1 LQRVNE
7 EASSFVSSFV
17 KETETMKRIAIR
29 QLAPV
34 AALLFALG
42 GTLASAQDDHG
53 RHGKMGGGGFGMM
66 HGLSRLDLTDSQ
78 KAEVKRIMDARKAT
92 FDSLHERARA
102 DWEALDAAADARSPN
117 PATVGAAYLK
127 VRANREAMK
136 AERQAL
142 MDQIRAILTP
152 EQRDKLDA
160 MKQERMRR
168 FEERR
173 GERDG
178 DGR

>member
-1 LQRVNE
+1 
-7 EASSFVSSFV
+7 
-17 KETETMKRIAIR
+17 MKRIAIR
-29 QLAPV
+29 QLAPA

-42 GTLASAQDDHG
+42 ATVASAQDDHG
-53 RHGKMGGGGFGMM
+53 RHGKMGGGLGMM

-78 KAEVKRIMDARKAT
+78 KAEVQRIMDARKAT
-92 FDSLHERARA
+92 FESLRERARA
-102 DWEALDAAADARSPN
+102 DWEALDAAADAQSPN

-127 VRANREAMK
+127 LRASREAMQ
-136 AERQAL
+136 AERKAL
-142 MDQIRAILTP
+142 MDQIRSILTP

>member
-1 LQRVNE
+1 
-7 EASSFVSSFV
+7 
-17 KETETMKRIAIR
+17 MKRIAIR

-42 GTLASAQDDHG
+42 ATVASAKDDHG
-53 RHGKMGGGGFGMM
+53 RHEKMGRGFGMM

-78 KAEVKRIMDARKAT
+78 KAEVKRIMEARKAT

-102 DWEALDAAADARSPN
+102 DWEALDAAADSQSPN
-117 PATVGAAYLK
+117 PAAVGAAYLK
-127 VRANREAMK
+127 VRANREAMR
-136 AERQAL
+136 AERQAV
-142 MDQIRAILTP
+142 MDQIRSILTP
-152 EQRDKLDA
+152 EQREKLDS

-173 GERDG
+173 GQRDG
-178 DGR
+178 AGL

>member
-1 LQRVNE
+1 
-7 EASSFVSSFV
+7 
-17 KETETMKRIAIR
+17 MKRIAIR

-42 GTLASAQDDHG
+42 ATVASAQDDHG
-53 RHGKMGGGGFGMM
+53 RHGKMGGRFGMM

-102 DWEALDAAADARSPN
+102 DWEALDAAADAQSPN

-127 VRANREAMK
+127 VRANREAMR

-142 MDQIRAILTP
+142 MEQIRAILTP